1 MVIKMTEVVSV
12 DKSGRLV
19 IPKSLREELG
29 IGKDTKF
36 LISSSENGRVFLQK
50 LDIKEIALRLE
61 KELKVDIDS
70 AVKKVRKEINEK
82 ARKKYPPLFD

>member
-1 MVIKMTEVVSV
+1 MAELVSV

-29 IGKDTKF
+29 IEGGTKF
-36 LISSSENGRVFLQK
+36 LISSSKDGKVFLQK
-50 LDIKEIALRLE
+50 LDIKEIASRLE
-61 KELKVDIDS
+61 KELKSVDIDS

-82 ARKKYPPLFD
+82 ARKRYPSLFD

>member
-1 MVIKMTEVVSV
+1 MAEVVSV

-29 IGKDTKF
+29 IGEDTKF
-36 LISSSENGRVFLQK
+36 LISSSENGRVSLQK
-50 LDIKEIALRLE
+50 LDIREIASRLE

-70 AVKKVRKEINEK
+70 AVKRVRKEINEK
-82 ARKKYPPLFD
+82 ARKKYPSLFD